1 MLSKLWWCIGN
12 IKTSIL
18 ILNLVCFVLYILY
31 EKNDNHDKKTPI
43 GSKIKAYPLDIKE
56 VLSEKSVAIF
66 DDYKFKDCYSYYSL
80 VD

>member
-1 MLSKLWWCIGN
+1 M
-12 IKTSIL
+12 
-18 ILNLVCFVLYILY
+18 LYILY